1 MNLPQLPISSITVK
15 MKLSFTNALSV
26 LSFSAAAIA
35 AKAESNDASTID
47 LLVKQNAE
55 IKANVEKLTAK
66 IEALERQQNF
76 PQKERRFLQS
86 KSAKSSKATS
96 TPTSSPTT
104 SSSAALVTCEMTPFE
119 CSDLHNNVLNT
130 QAHQTPDV
138 YLTHTE
144 QCQAFKFLLEKASE
158 PTVANGL
165 LKAMHCEAVPDVNTT
180 EYEMILMSYVNLF
193 VPVTDPDPYGPE
205 YQACNGF
212 INVGTN
218 PNPDHGLPW
227 LWFTGGYVADSFKVP
242 LGAEG
247 QTQCMN
253 YCLEDPYC
261 KAITFFK
268 RFPEVDCYT
277 IHVTDTISEG
287 GRFTCGFSPFDCMD
301 YNLSERF
308 IYVKQ
313 EKDSNYCL

>member
-1 MNLPQLPISSITVK
+1 
-15 MKLSFTNALSV
+15 MKLSFANALSV
-26 LSFSAAAIA
+26 LSVIVGVIA

-96 TPTSSPTT
+96 TPSSSPTT
-104 SSSAALVTCEMTPFE
+104 SSSAALVTCEMTQFE

-130 QAHQTPDV
+130 QAHQSKDV

-144 QCQAFKFLLEKASE
+144 QCQAVKFLLEKASE

-193 VPVTDPDPYGPE
+193 NPVTDTDPYGPE

-218 PNPDHGLPW
+218 PSDNGLPW
-227 LWFTGGYVADSFKVP
+227 VWFTGGYVADSYKVA

-247 QTQCMN
+247 QRECKN

-261 KAITFFK
+261 KAIYFYK
-268 RFPEVDCYT
+268 RFPEVDCKI
-277 IHVTDTISEG
+277 IHVSDSIPEG
-287 GRFTCGFSPFDCMD
+287 ARFTCGYSPFDCMD
-301 YNLSERF
+301 YTSSDRF
-308 IYVKQ
+308 LYVKQ